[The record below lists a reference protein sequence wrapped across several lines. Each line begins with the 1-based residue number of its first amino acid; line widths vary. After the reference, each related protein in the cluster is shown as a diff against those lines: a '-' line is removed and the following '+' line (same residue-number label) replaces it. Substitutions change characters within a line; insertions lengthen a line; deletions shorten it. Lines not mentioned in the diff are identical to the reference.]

1 MCVFAFYIKI
11 IISFYIRKINLSI
24 WQILLCAFVPFVQQ
38 RADRPTVSAP
48 QKRGKRIVSKKRIFL
63 LFFHFFRLIFAYPCA
78 IIKSEINAPRGAK
91 RSPTMR
97 KGIYTYYK
105 ERLIEIGGNNKCLY
119 LKGITKKSA
128 YDLGRLFEGRS
139 EKISDFIDFLWSGGK
154 HPFPIICPEEK
165 ESILTNLDYDERV
178 EKIRSNEKNTLKTE
192 DATKK
197 KIDRLISEAAN
208 KEIESEISH
217 IKYLKREVE
226 DLEKET
232 GRYELYVGYPFVFG
246 CIGQGSNKT
255 PIKAPLLLFPVKIDV
270 VDNQTVEISLNK
282 TESVRINPA
291 LVYAYAQAKKM
302 DVEDLEL
309 EFEDISKF
317 KSVKAVIKY
326 LAEARIKIDYE
337 DSGNLHKYSSFKE
350 PGTKFE
356 LGIRYA
362 AVMARLSI
370 SNSIYS
376 DYTALE
382 KKKLTN
388 DAVSELLRIGK
399 KPKEKKRKKKAE
411 RDPDKDKSYTVK
423 MLDYAQSE
431 VVKKVNKT
439 GNMVIYGPPGTGKSQ
454 TIVNIITDAM
464 TKHKRVLVVSQK
476 KAALDVVYNRLGA
489 LSSRAMYVND
499 EGRQKQAFY
508 DKCLTAHQKCL
519 SDSEVSL
526 EKLEAEYNEIEG
538 QIKAEADKLEAIFK
552 ALNDKRD
559 FGLSLT
565 EMYSSSRDLSKHPTE
580 YATYLKLT
588 EEEELVSMSFKEF
601 SDAMFSIR
609 SMDLGT
615 TYYNYMQN
623 KEKNPIIDCT
633 LPGLDIRTLS
643 EVKAELERAQR
654 SKKALFAISKY
665 PYYRHVL
672 TYYAEL
678 KDEEALD
685 KIVKFENKL
694 EYPKK
699 LFRRKSLKMTKEQFT
714 TTLAAINDA
723 ASKYNSLRRVLTE
736 DGYISVIDNLLR
748 GNTAYIKHV
757 YEAIDNYIATRD
769 VDTLLDSLDN
779 NKLAI
784 LNFAYTTAKNSSGY
798 RDILDKLVE
807 MRIYHEIVK
816 LEDSAKEDMSGLF
829 DYNSITAKIHKLKED
844 ELTVAHQL
852 CECRT
857 ADSYKQLYESSDNNK
872 DYLYQISKKTKYW
885 PIRRTAEVYRDFILS
900 LFPCWLLSPENVSNL
915 LPLEKNMFDVVI
927 FDEASQVFIES
938 TIPTIYRGKSIVV
951 AGDDKQLRPSTT
963 FMKRYL
969 GADPESIEDYSVQAA
984 LEVDSLLDLAVAR
997 YESANLTYHYRS
1009 RHRELIDFSNYAFY
1023 GGNLCIAPNISANL
1037 GERPIERYKVGGK
1050 WIDRRNTEE
1059 AKKIVEI
1066 LKNIFATRKN
1076 NESIGIITF
1085 NSDQQSHIADMIDKA
1100 ASDDHEFRSD
1110 MLKESNRVE
1119 NGEDTSLFIKNLENV
1134 QGDERDI
1141 IIFSIGYAPNE
1152 EGKLYTNF
1160 GSLSQEGG
1168 ENRLNVAVTRAKSKI
1183 IIVTSIE
1190 PEDLKV
1196 DNSKNQG
1203 PKLLQKYLMYTR
1215 AVAGG
1220 DREEANA
1227 VLSEF
1232 RPAEDKP
1239 DTAITTVAAVEVQMK
1254 EKLEKLGYKVDTG
1267 LGTANNRI
1275 SLAVYDEETDRYL
1288 VGVELDTDAFKE
1300 STSCLER
1307 DVYKPK
1313 FLEGRGWSVIRVW
1326 SRDWWLYPNKVI
1338 KSITTLA
1345 EKNKKA

>member
-1 MCVFAFYIKI
+1 
-11 IISFYIRKINLSI
+11 
-24 WQILLCAFVPFVQQ
+24 
-38 RADRPTVSAP
+38 
-48 QKRGKRIVSKKRIFL
+48 
-63 LFFHFFRLIFAYPCA
+63 
-78 IIKSEINAPRGAK
+78 
-91 RSPTMR
+91 MR

-119 LKGITKKSA
+119 LKGINKKSA
-128 YDLGRLFEGRS
+128 YDLGRIFEGRG
-139 EKISDFIDFLWSGGK
+139 EKISDFVDFLWSGGK
-154 HPFPIICPEEK
+154 HPFPIICPEER
-165 ESILTNLDYDERV
+165 ESILCNLDYDERV
-178 EKIRSNEKNTLKTE
+178 EKIKNDEKNTLKTE
-192 DATKK
+192 EATKK
-197 KIDRLISEAAN
+197 KIERLISEAAN
-208 KEIESEISH
+208 KEIEGEISR

-270 VDNQTVEISLNK
+270 VDNQTVEISLNR
-282 TESVRINPA
+282 TENVRINPA
-291 LVYAYAQAKKM
+291 LIYAYAQAKKM
-302 DVEDLEL
+302 DVEELQL
-309 EFEDISKF
+309 EFEDISRF
-317 KSVKAVIKY
+317 KSVKAVVKY

-337 DSGNLHKYSSFKE
+337 DSGNVHKYTSFKE

-376 DYTALE
+376 DYTVLE

-388 DAVSELLRIGK
+388 DAVTELLRIGK
-399 KPKEKKRKKKAE
+399 KQKEKKRKKAQK
-411 RDPDKDKSYTVK
+411 DPDQNKSYTVK

-431 VVKKVNKT
+431 VVKKVSKT

-454 TIVNIITDAM
+454 TIVNIITDAI

-476 KAALDVVYNRLGA
+476 KAALDVVYNRLGT
-489 LSSRAMYVND
+489 LSARAMYVND
-499 EGRQKQAFY
+499 EGRQKQSFY
-508 DKCLTAHQKCL
+508 DKCLTAHQKSL
-519 SDSEVSL
+519 TENTEEL
-526 EKLEAEYNEIEG
+526 EKLEKEYGDIEG
-538 QIKAEADKLEAIFK
+538 KIRAEEEKLESIFK
-552 ALNDKRD
+552 ALTDKRE

-588 EEEELVSMSFKEF
+588 EEEEIMSLNYKQL
-601 SDAMFSIR
+601 SDAMFAIR

-623 KEKNPIIDCT
+623 KEKNPIIDST

-643 EVKAELERAQR
+643 EVKSELEKAQKSR
-654 SKKALFAISKY
+654 KALFAISKY

-678 KDEEALD
+678 KDEETLD

-694 EYPKK
+694 EYPNK
-699 LFRRKSLKMTKEQFT
+699 LFRRRSLRMTKEQFS

-723 ASKYNSLRRVLTE
+723 ASKYNALRRVLTE

-748 GNTAYIKHV
+748 GNTAYMKHV

-769 VDTLLDSLDN
+769 VDTLLDSMDN

-784 LNFAYTTAKNSSGY
+784 LNFAYTTAKNISGY

-816 LEDSAKEDMSGLF
+816 LEDSSKEDMSSMF
-829 DYNSITAKIHKLKED
+829 DYGSITAKIHKLKEE
-844 ELTVAHQL
+844 ELAVAHQL

-857 ADSYKQLYESSDNNK
+857 AKSYKELYEASENNK

-885 PIRRTAEVYRDFILS
+885 PIRKTAEVYREFILS

-969 GADPESIEDYSVQAA
+969 GADPENIEDYSVQAA

-1009 RHRELIDFSNYAFY
+1009 RHRELIDFSNSVFY
-1023 GGNLCIAPNISANL
+1023 GGNLCIAPNISANRS
-1037 GERPIERYKVGGK
+1037 ERPIERYKVEGK

-1066 LKNIFATRKN
+1066 LKDIFAKRKR

-1100 ASDDHEFRSD
+1100 ASDDPAFRSE
-1110 MLKESNRVE
+1110 MLKEEHRVE

-1152 EGKLYTNF
+1152 DGKLYTNF

-1168 ENRLNVAVTRAKSKI
+1168 ENRLNVAITRAKSKI

-1203 PKLLQKYLMYTR
+1203 PKLLQKYLTYTR
-1215 AVAGG
+1215 AVAEGNT
-1220 DREEANA
+1220 EEANA

-1232 RPAEDKP
+1232 HSTEDKP
-1239 DTAITTVAAVEVQMK
+1239 TDAITGVAAIEVQMK
-1254 EKLEKLGYKVDTG
+1254 ERLEKLGYKVDTG
-1267 LGTANNRI
+1267 LGSANNRI
-1275 SLAVYDEETDRYL
+1275 SLAVYDEESDRYL

-1300 STSCLER
+1300 SASCLER

-1313 FLEGRGWSVIRVW
+1313 FLEGRGWTVVRVW

-1338 KSITTLA
+1338 KTITTLA